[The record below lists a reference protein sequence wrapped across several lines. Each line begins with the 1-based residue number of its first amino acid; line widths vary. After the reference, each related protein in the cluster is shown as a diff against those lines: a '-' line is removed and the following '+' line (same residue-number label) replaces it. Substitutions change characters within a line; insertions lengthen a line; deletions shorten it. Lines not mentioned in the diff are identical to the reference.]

1 MKSVPNG
8 YLTLEKPVREPSRV
22 MPAELTAGIV
32 DWWARLWD
40 LVLGSGADR
49 LVWGLVAVVVW
60 LVTLLF
66 AYNTGLHTR

>member
-32 DWWARLWD
+32 DWWARVWD
-40 LVLGSGADR
+40 LVLGAGADR
-49 LVWGLVAVVVW
+49 LAGGLVAVVVW